1 MESSLDII
9 YMTKRPETDTSVLRD
24 RPVLEITDAM
34 VRAGVLEAREHMLGE
49 PLDELVRKVYT
60 AMLFEIMD

>member
-1 MESSLDII
+1 
-9 YMTKRPETDTSVLRD
+9 MTKRPETDTSVLRD